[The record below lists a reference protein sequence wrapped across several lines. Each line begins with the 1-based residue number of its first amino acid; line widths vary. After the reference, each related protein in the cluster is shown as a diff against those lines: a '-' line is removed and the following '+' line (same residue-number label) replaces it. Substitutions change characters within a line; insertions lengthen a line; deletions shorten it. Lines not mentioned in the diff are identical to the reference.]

1 MILRN
6 WTISIILAILAGF
19 LAGCAGDD
27 GPSSVAENTPTF
39 EYFRT
44 DTPTSTRTP
53 TLPGTSTPLPSP
65 SPTLRTHAI
74 ARGDTFSGIAFKYG
88 VSIPALQAANPELEP
103 NVLIVGTVVFIPP
116 PGTPSSGTPSI
127 PSPTPVNLEVNQPA
141 CYRGGDGGLWCFVEV
156 TNSQSFAVESV
167 SGSILFA
174 GEDGQVHN
182 QDAALIMNILPAG
195 ASLPLAAY
203 FPPPVPDPLQVDAQV
218 RMVLPLN
225 EGDGRYPT
233 SKIENMAV
241 VIAPGGHSAE
251 VSGEVVLMDEGA
263 SASVVWVVLAA
274 YDSQGNPSG
283 LRRWESSQPLKTGE
297 KLPFK
302 FKVYASGEAISQVKA
317 LAEARR

>member
-6 WTISIILAILAGF
+6 WTITLILAILTGF
-19 LAGCAGDD
+19 LAGCAGDM
-27 GPSSVAENTPTF
+27 GPSSAAENTPTF

-44 DTPTSTRTP
+44 DTPTPSRTP

-65 SPTLRTHAI
+65 SPTPRTHAI

-88 VSIPALQAANPELEP
+88 VSIPALQSANPELEP

-127 PSPTPVNLEVNQPA
+127 PSPTPVSLEVGQPA
-141 CYRGGDGGLWCFVEV
+141 CYRGGDGGLWCFAEV
-156 TNSQSFAVESV
+156 TNPQSFAVESV
-167 SGSILFA
+167 SGSILLA

-182 QDAALIMNILPAG
+182 QDAAMILNILPAG

-203 FPPPVPDPLQVDAQV
+203 FPPPVPDPLQLDAQV
-218 RMVLPLN
+218 SMVLPLN
-225 EGDGRYPT
+225 EGDGRYPKA
-233 SKIENMAV
+233 KIESMAV
-241 VIAPGGHSAE
+241 VIAPGGHSAS
-251 VSGEVVLMDEGA
+251 VSGEVGLIDEGA
-263 SASVVWVVLAA
+263 SATVVWVALAA

-283 LRRWESSQPLKTGE
+283 LRRWESSQPLKAGE